1 VVGFDEAISEDPKR
15 VLIVLYIESYVRC
28 EVQRG
33 CGSLDE
39 WLRSDSA
46 RVGIENDSTSAPLL
60 RRVKNHD
67 NTTVMS
73 LLLRNY
79 CYGKSSTCTCY
90 IVECLDSDY
99 VQSIPLC
106 KYNT

>member
-1 VVGFDEAISEDPKR
+1 MVGFAGAISEDRER
-15 VLIVLYIESYVRC
+15 VLVVRYTESYVRC

-60 RRVKNHD
+60 R
-67 NTTVMS
+67 
-73 LLLRNY
+73 
-79 CYGKSSTCTCY
+79 
-90 IVECLDSDY
+90 
-99 VQSIPLC
+99 
-106 KYNT
+106 

>member
-1 VVGFDEAISEDPKR
+1 VVGFAGAISEDPKR
-15 VLIVLYIESYVRC
+15 VLVVLYIESYVRC

-60 RRVKNHD
+60 R
-67 NTTVMS
+67 
-73 LLLRNY
+73 
-79 CYGKSSTCTCY
+79 
-90 IVECLDSDY
+90 
-99 VQSIPLC
+99 
-106 KYNT
+106 

>member
-1 VVGFDEAISEDPKR
+1 MVAFAGAISEDLER
-15 VLIVLYIESYVRC
+15 VLGVLYIESHERC

-60 RRVKNHD
+60 R
-67 NTTVMS
+67 
-73 LLLRNY
+73 
-79 CYGKSSTCTCY
+79 
-90 IVECLDSDY
+90 
-99 VQSIPLC
+99 
-106 KYNT
+106 